1 MEEMYV
7 YKNQKKLRWG
17 YTTGTCGTAASMAA
31 ALMLLGQKRVGQVK
45 VSTPKGLDLDL
56 EIEEIRFTKEQ
67 AVCAVRKDSGDDPDV
82 TNGIAIYSRVSFR
95 DDKPETE
102 GYIWENEVI
111 RLHLTAGEG
120 VGIVTKPGLACEVG
134 KPAIN
139 PVPREMIFTHVERA
153 CRQYGFQ
160 GSLHIEI
167 FIPQGIE
174 ISKKTFNPRMGI
186 KGGISLLGT
195 SGMVEPMSEKALT
208 DTIQLELHQ
217 KHVAG
222 LKSMILTPGNY
233 GESFLRDELN
243 VNLDYA
249 VKCSNFIGD
258 SLDMAVQE
266 NIEEVLLVG
275 HGGKLIKLAAGVM
288 NTHSSVADGRMET
301 LAAWGGAC
309 GAGPELIREILE
321 SVTVDQGLKLL
332 ETVPGLREKVMEQV
346 VRRAWEHLTLRAGES
361 MKVEC
366 ILFTNERGILG
377 MSPGA
382 MDMLKRIL
390 AQDMTNWTEINEIN
404 SGKEEKYGTHC
415 RSWSGSRGPDHS
427 KRTETFKTGRYR
439 YLCRFP
445 GQSRFIKRDKTG
457 GCDLRQRK
465 NDLEQVME
473 VIEQAWK
480 EQKEV
485 VRLHTGDPCLYGA
498 IREQM
503 DAMDKLGITY
513 DICPGVSSFCGTAA
527 ALQMEYTLPGNIPK
541 A

>member
-243 VNLDYA
+243 VNL
-249 VKCSNFIGD
+249 
-258 SLDMAVQE
+258 
-266 NIEEVLLVG
+266 
-275 HGGKLIKLAAGVM
+275 
-288 NTHSSVADGRMET
+288 
-301 LAAWGGAC
+301 
-309 GAGPELIREILE
+309 
-321 SVTVDQGLKLL
+321 
-332 ETVPGLREKVMEQV
+332 QV
-346 VRRAWEHLTLRAGES
+346 
-361 MKVEC
+361 
-366 ILFTNERGILG
+366 F
-377 MSPGA
+377 
-382 MDMLKRIL
+382 
-390 AQDMTNWTEINEIN
+390 
-404 SGKEEKYGTHC
+404 
-415 RSWSGSRGPDHS
+415 
-427 KRTETFKTGRYR
+427 
-439 YLCRFP
+439 
-445 GQSRFIKRDKTG
+445 
-457 GCDLRQRK
+457 
-465 NDLEQVME
+465 
-473 VIEQAWK
+473 
-480 EQKEV
+480 
-485 VRLHTGDPCLYGA
+485 
-498 IREQM
+498 
-503 DAMDKLGITY
+503 
-513 DICPGVSSFCGTAA
+513 
-527 ALQMEYTLPGNIPK
+527 
-541 A
+541 